1 MAIDYSQ
8 MHDDTDAIDA
18 GDGDRAYMAMKEHLT
33 YVYESYTRFFEYMQ
47 PASSL
52 ICLIKKGVKS

>member
-18 GDGDRAYMAMKEHLT
+18 GDGDRAYMAMKKHLT
-33 YVYESYTRFFEYMQ
+33 YVYESYTRFFEYM
-47 PASSL
+47 
-52 ICLIKKGVKS
+52 